1 MNATSQQM
9 AARRYRIER
18 YLTEGGMG
26 AIYVGKKLGPG
37 GFEKDVVLKQLLPE
51 HTSRPEFRDLFFREA
66 KISATLD
73 HANIVHT
80 FDLVESDESLFIV
93 MEYVRGAD
101 LRTIC
106 RRAKLRRRQLAP
118 AAAIQIAL
126 EILAGLSYAHARRDP
141 SGVSLDIIHR
151 DVSPSNILCS
161 AEGEVKLSDFGIAK
175 ASTHSSVFY
184 RVRGKVGYMSPE
196 QARNQPIDA
205 RTDLYSVAVCLYEAL
220 TGERLFVGDLST
232 PPDVIYGQPIAPPSY
247 KRPGLPRALDH
258 VMATALASDPDD
270 RYQDA
275 RAFAEALRQVAHHH
289 GMLSSAPQLA
299 EDLRDILGDDPNR
312 WLQEDAESFPAPDTQ
327 KIQPKALEGKEA
339 SSIGVVSGS
348 DLYIVSGGDLINSKS
363 PTVTG
368 SRSPADEPDDLD
380 LDALL
385 SLAPKPAAAAARR
398 HPAAADRSS
407 PGPRSGAD
415 VGDSGIDIPIDDDGE
430 EDVPTSRS
438 RPVAGAAPAPPPP
451 ARSTAASGSGR
462 SAAPP
467 PLPTR
472 GAAPPPPRRLQ
483 APPPPPRIT
492 PPRRSAVVLESPFE
506 DEEDL
511 AEVEQFPFTPAES
524 NAVAPSRS
532 GSQVA
537 APAREPPPVVAPPPS
552 RESAVPAPFVR
563 EPPHL
568 PPPFARDPHLPAPF
582 AAREPPHLPPP
593 FAQESGAPS
602 AAVAAPQ
609 LPLPSGGAAPL
620 LPAPHNGFAPPPQRR
635 QISASHLLS
644 GGPETFAPPPLRP
657 TRRAGPR
664 GLFVV
669 ALLLAAAIGGA
680 KLASLATRHDTT
692 RLMGAADLEAPPSA
706 PSSPSATAPP

>member
-1 MNATSQQM
+1 MNASQHG

-26 AIYVGKKLGPG
+26 AIYHGKKLGPV
-37 GFEKDVVLKQLLPE
+37 GFEKEVVLKQLLPE

-106 RRAKLRRRQLAP
+106 RRAKMRRRQLAP

-141 SGVSLDIIHR
+141 SGNSLDIIHR
-151 DVSPSNILCS
+151 DVSPFNILCS
-161 AEGEVKLSDFGIAK
+161 AQGEVKLSDFGIAK
-175 ASTHSSVFY
+175 AATHSSVFY

-299 EDLRDILGDDPNR
+299 EELREILGDDPNR
-312 WLQEDAESFPAPDTQ
+312 WLQEDSESYPAPDTQ

-339 SSIGVVSGS
+339 SSIGVVERS
-348 DLYIVSGGDLINSKS
+348 DLYMVNDELISSKS

-368 SRSPADEPDDLD
+368 ARIPSDDLD

-385 SLAPKPAAAAARR
+385 SLGPPARKD
-398 HPAAADRSS
+398 PASQSGPGSRSDLS
-407 PGPRSGAD
+407 DPPLPIS
-415 VGDSGIDIPIDDDGE
+415 IDDE
-430 EDVPTSRS
+430 EDDVPTSRS
-438 RPVAGAAPAPPPP
+438 KPVNKDALPGPATPPP
-451 ARSTAASGSGR
+451 RASAPGPGSGR
-462 SAAPP
+462 VGPPPIPARALAPP
-467 PLPTR
+467 V
-472 GAAPPPPRRLQ
+472 PPRLT
-483 APPPPPRIT
+483 APPPPPRLT
-492 PPRRSAVVLESPFE
+492 PARPPSVVLESPFE
-506 DEEDL
+506 EEEDS
-511 AEVEQFPFTPAES
+511 ADGEDFPFTPAVS
-524 NAVAPSRS
+524 VD
-532 GSQVA
+532 GSPA
-537 APAREPPPVVAPPPS
+537 GTLPARDAQLPAPPSPLGG
-552 RESAVPAPFVR
+552 R
-563 EPPHL
+563 EPHR
-568 PPPFARDPHLPAPF
+568 PPPFAREPHLPAPF
-582 AAREPPHLPPP
+582 AHQPAATSGPHLPPP
-593 FAQESGAPS
+593 GPA
-602 AAVAAPQ
+602 
-609 LPLPSGGAAPL
+609 LPP
-620 LPAPHNGFAPPPQRR
+620 PHNGFAPPPRYTPR
-635 QISASHLLS
+635 GGSLL
-644 GGPETFAPPPLRP
+644 PPPTTSPRLLTLP
-657 TRRAGPR
+657 SMGARRDGPP
-664 GLFVV
+664 GLLV
-669 ALLLAAAIGGA
+669 AAVLLAAVVGGA
-680 KLASLATRHDTT
+680 ELASLATRSDTA
-692 RLMGAADLEAPPSA
+692 RLQRAAEVEATPTPPTGGAAASPSPPS
-706 PSSPSATAPP
+706 PSPSPPPPSP

>member
-126 EILAGLSYAHARRDP
+126 EILAGLSYAHTRRDP
-141 SGVSLDIIHR
+141 HGNSLDIIHR

-175 ASTHSSVFY
+175 AATHSSVFY

-196 QARNQPIDA
+196 QARNQPIDS

-299 EDLRDILGDDPNR
+299 EELREILGDDPNR
-312 WLQEDAESFPAPDTQ
+312 WLQEDSESYPAPETQ

-339 SSIGVVSGS
+339 SSIGVVERS
-348 DLYIVSGGDLINSKS
+348 DLYMLNSGDFIGSKS

-368 SRSPADEPDDLD
+368 ARSMSGDDDLD

-385 SLAPKPAAAAARR
+385 SLAPRARKD
-398 HPAAADRSS
+398 PDR
-407 PGPRSGAD
+407 RSGAGGRSD
-415 VGDSGIDIPIDDDGE
+415 VSEISLPIPLDEDEE

-438 RPVAGAAPAPPPP
+438 RPIDATPLPPSPLPP
-451 ARSTAASGSGR
+451 VRSPPSPGSGR
-462 SAAPP
+462 VVPP
-467 PLPTR
+467 PIPAR
-472 GAAPPPPRRLQ
+472 AAPPPPLPGRV
-483 APPPPPRIT
+483 APPPPPRLT
-492 PPRRSAVVLESPFE
+492 PARQPSVVLESPFE
-506 DEEDL
+506 EEDETSE
-511 AEVEQFPFTPAES
+511 AEVEDFPFTPAV
-524 NAVAPSRS
+524 NADSVSSSRS
-532 GSQVA
+532 
-537 APAREPPPVVAPPPS
+537 APLAPPPPA
-552 RESAVPAPFVR
+552 RVVPAAQASGAGR
-563 EPPHL
+563 ELHL
-568 PPPFARDPHLPAPF
+568 PPPFAGAPQLPVPFPGAPQ
-582 AAREPPHLPPP
+582 LPPP
-593 FAQESGAPS
+593 FAG
-602 AAVAAPQ
+602 APQ
-609 LPLPSGGAAPL
+609 LPAPYPQEHGAGSGPHPPHPGPALPL
-620 LPAPHNGFAPPPQRR
+620 PHNGFAPPPRLTPHR
-635 QISASHLLS
+635 PLLAPAPLLPPPRASAS
-644 GGPETFAPPPLRP
+644 A
-657 TRRAGPR
+657 RRAGPHR
-664 GLFVV
+664 LVV
-669 ALLLAAAIGGA
+669 AAVLLAAAVGGA
-680 KLASLATRHDTT
+680 KLASLATRGDTA
-692 RLMGAADLEAPPSA
+692 RLMPATEAEAPAAEPATATVPAAAQGTPAHPPSPA
-706 PSSPSATAPP
+706 PSPP